1 MDYKD
6 KVLDFIHRRFQI
18 DCNWLNGNCYYF
30 SLILKD
36 RFPRGSIFYNVTNG
50 HFIFFYDGNY
60 YDWTGIVATD
70 EYLVSWDDFDE
81 YDSLQKKR
89 IVRDCLM

>member
-1 MDYKD
+1 MNHKD
-6 KVLDFIHRRFQI
+6 EVLDFIHRRFQI

-36 RFPRGSIFYNVTNG
+36 RFPKGSIFYNVASG
-50 HFIFFYDGNY
+50 HFVFFYGGNY
-60 YDWTGIVATD
+60 YDWTGSVSTD
-70 EYLVSWDDFDE
+70 EYMVTWDDFDE
-81 YDSLQKKR
+81 YDPMQKER